1 MKKIILLS
9 CVMLSAILAFAQQTK
24 KVAIIDVIDRDNAL
38 TYSTKMMVRSMLGEA
53 VSNMSGYESYERS
66 DIDAIMNE
74 QNFQRTGLISDDQIR
89 RLGEMSG
96 VTYILLTEVVNAS
109 EKELFISSKVLNVE
123 TAKMI
128 SSATA
133 TCVSQPANIRTA
145 CNSIV
150 EKLLGMKDA
159 GKGIAQEGWRHE
171 GFDSNYI
178 TKIERNEYKYGNKIL
193 EGKEYELF
201 LKNNCPDAWK
211 KYRSG
216 QKAVT
221 AGWSLFGSG
230 VALTAVGLTIGF
242 VDRGETSLTYGGYA
256 GILIGVPSA
265 VAGIISFSVGYKYK
279 ANAYKIYNVNCASRQ
294 ASMSLNLQSSQNGIG
309 LALVF

>member
-1 MKKIILLS
+1 MT
-9 CVMLSAILAFAQQTK
+9 LSAMLTFAQTK
-24 KVAIIDVIDRDNAL
+24 KVAILDVVDKDGGL
-38 TYSTKMMVRSMLGEA
+38 PYSTRLMVRSVMGEA
-53 VSNMSGYESYERS
+53 VSNMPGYESYERN

-74 QNFQRTGLISDDQIR
+74 QNFQRTGLVSDDQIR

-96 VTYILLTEVVNAS
+96 VTYVLLIEVVNAS
-109 EKELFISSKVLNVE
+109 ESELFISSKVLNVE

-159 GKGIAQEGWRHE
+159 GKGIAQEGWRQE

-178 TKIERNEYKYGNKIL
+178 TKIARNEYKCGNKIL
-193 EGKEYELF
+193 EGKEYEMF

-211 KYRSG
+211 IYRSG

-230 VALTAVGLTIGF
+230 VVLTAAGLAILF
-242 VDRGETSLTYGGYA
+242 VDGGKTSLTYASYA
-256 GILIGVPSA
+256 GVVIGAPAA

-279 ANAYKIYNVNCASRQ
+279 ANAYKIYNINCASRQ